1 MDNRF
6 SEETCEIL
14 MISEIFNPGSEDYFN
29 SKSTK
34 LQTFINHY
42 KYFKFNFISIIS
54 EFSTAKSLL
63 ESKNIQKP
71 ENHFIL
77 KTLSELPSAFTE
89 TLKIL
94 TILLT
99 LPVTT
104 ATNERFFS
112 SLKCVKSFLR
122 STTGDDRLSDLM
134 VINVEGEYASHVN
147 LEEAVDMFAN
157 LKNRRYPLIL

>member
-1 MDNRF
+1 MNNRF
-6 SEETCEIL
+6 SVETCEIL
-14 MISEIFNPGSEDYFN
+14 MISEDYFN

-34 LQTFINHY
+34 LQNFIIHY
-42 KYFKFNFISIIS
+42 KYFQFNSISIIS
-54 EFSTAKSLL
+54 EFSTAKSLI
-63 ESKNIQKP
+63 ESKNILKP
-71 ENHFIL
+71 DIYFIL
-77 KTLSELPSAFTE
+77 KTLSELPSAFNE

-112 SLKCVKSFLR
+112 SLKRVKSFLR
-122 STTGDDRLSDLM
+122 STTGDERLCDLM

-157 LKNRRYPLIL
+157 LKNRRYPLIV